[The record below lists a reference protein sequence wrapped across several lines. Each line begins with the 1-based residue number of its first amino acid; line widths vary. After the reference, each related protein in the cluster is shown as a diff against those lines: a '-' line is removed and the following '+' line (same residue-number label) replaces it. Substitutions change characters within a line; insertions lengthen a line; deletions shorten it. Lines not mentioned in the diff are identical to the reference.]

1 MDIILLSTYNV
12 SATVLITL
20 LFTISFSPYNKV
32 GAILISWVIERF
44 TKVEIK
50 GWGREGGVK
59 LKALWD
65 HREVFNCPFRLESS
79 QKRYHLHLVLKDS

>member
-1 MDIILLSTYNV
+1 MYFIYGTIIFSTIIIDIILLSTYNV

-32 GAILISWVIERF
+32 GAILTSWIIERF

-50 GWGREGGVK
+50 G
-59 LKALWD
+59 
-65 HREVFNCPFRLESS
+65 
-79 QKRYHLHLVLKDS
+79 